1 MRKPIHAAGL
11 AVTFLLAW
19 PAGALMLDL
28 ASEGVTEYGH
38 TPLDGGLTS
47 YVSLKQIQIV
57 PSSSTNLPAGSFDSQ
72 GLLNLPDA
80 WAAYGLDGG
89 AAENWEWL
97 DSSLNRGGRSG
108 DVQLDVAP
116 RQFDRAGTG
125 QYVYLYSRFGETYGA
140 ANDGY
145 EDSDVQT
152 SEQVVPEPAPLILM
166 AVGLAG
172 ILGFKRKR
180 AI

>member
-1 MRKPIHAAGL
+1 MKKPIHAAGL
-11 AVTFLLAW
+11 TVAFLLAW

-28 ASEGVTEYGH
+28 ASQGVTEYGH

-47 YVSLKQIQIV
+47 YVSLEQIQIV
-57 PSSSTNLPAGSFDSQ
+57 PSSSTNLPAGSLDSQ

-80 WAAYGLDGG
+80 WAAYGLDGEG
-89 AAENWEWL
+89 AENWEWL

-108 DVQLDVAP
+108 NVAP

-125 QYVYLYSRFGETYGA
+125 QYVYLYSRFGETYAA

-145 EDSDVQT
+145 EDSDVRT